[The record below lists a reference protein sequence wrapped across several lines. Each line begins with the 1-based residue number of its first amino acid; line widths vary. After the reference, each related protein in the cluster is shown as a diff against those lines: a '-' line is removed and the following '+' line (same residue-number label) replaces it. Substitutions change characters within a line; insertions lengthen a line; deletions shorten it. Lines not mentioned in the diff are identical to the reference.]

1 MIFQRPGD
9 DKHKT
14 VSDTELNE
22 ALEGGNPEQDLQDV
36 DQIEHDKGRRSP
48 GPVDETDRRPPRD
61 QDVTAGDQGTP
72 IEPPD

>member
-22 ALEGGNPEQDLQDV
+22 ALESGNPEQGLQDV
-36 DQIEHDKGRRSP
+36 EKIEHDEGQRSP
-48 GPVDETDRRPPRD
+48 GPVDETERRPPRD